1 MTSPLKDAERLLAAF
16 KKKYPL
22 QTLKISEDGQISI
35 GCEYA
40 PGTWISIPK
49 DLCKQV
55 LELFKKTK
63 WAAPLAQQLDR
74 RIAELADPKN
84 QAYVQASKA
93 QDDEGDIETDDDAI
107 TSRAE
112 SNGEE
117 EGAYVM
123 GWRWVSAAELPGLA
137 SVFRKV
143 TGKENDE

>member
-1 MTSPLKDAERLLAAF
+1 MTSPLKDAEKLLAAF
-16 KKKYPL
+16 KKKHPL

-55 LELFKKTK
+55 LELLKQTK

-74 RIAELADPKN
+74 RIAELDDLKN

-93 QDDEGDIETDDDAI
+93 QDNEGDIETDDDAI

-117 EGAYVM
+117 EGAHVM
-123 GWRWVSAAELPGLA
+123 CWRWVSAYELSGFA
-137 SVFRKV
+137 SIYEKV
-143 TGKENDE
+143 TGEENDE